1 MVFSSRSLVPFNYG
15 DLIKTT
21 SKKTLQNGANC
32 AIGKN
37 PPPHN
42 FHGKKKTHER
52 KCRGLRF
59 FSLRKLRDLT
69 QDIFSM

>member
-37 PPPHN
+37 PPPITSME
-42 FHGKKKTHER
+42 KKKHMKGSVEV
-52 KCRGLRF
+52 LD
-59 FSLRKLRDLT
+59 FSL
-69 QDIFSM
+69 